1 MTSQNFRMWF
11 PGFIFVINSLH
22 FDKNRTM
29 DSPDIIKE
37 PIQRFYDLAGFDPA
51 VIARWEI
58 GEKYV
63 GLMLNNGNIGVCA
76 ILGQEVD
83 DSILQSGVPD
93 LNNPGHRIILHAWF
107 NALLN
112 YNMREVH
119 NGDIFD
125 PGRFSLYGKI
135 VMIGSFG
142 SLLEKFSSAGIAV
155 DVFDRLS
162 EEEFLIPMRKQP
174 EFLASAD
181 CVILTGTTVSN
192 NTFTEIIGH
201 TPEKCDIF
209 LLGPSNIIHQAMFG
223 YRNIRVVFGSRF
235 RKGDAE
241 VLDLIRDGH
250 GTKGFLKNLNKVYIS
265 SK

>member
-1 MTSQNFRMWF
+1 MN
-11 PGFIFVINSLH
+11 H
-22 FDKNRTM
+22 
-29 DSPDIIKE
+29 PDQIKE
-37 PIQRFYDLAGFDPA
+37 PIRWFYDLAGFDPGT
-51 VIARWEI
+51 IARWEV
-58 GEKYV
+58 GEKYAGV
-63 GLMLNNGNIGVCA
+63 MLKNGNIGVCA

-83 DSILQSGVPD
+83 KSILRSGIPD
-93 LNNPGHRIILHAWF
+93 VDNPGHRIILNAWF

-112 YNMREVH
+112 YNIREVH
-119 NGDIFD
+119 SGDIFD
-125 PGRFSLYGKI
+125 PGRFSLYRKI

-142 SLLEKFSSAGIAV
+142 SLLEKFSSAGIDV

-162 EEEFLIPMRKQP
+162 EDEFLTPMRLQP
-174 EFLASAD
+174 EFLSSAD
-181 CVILTGTTVSN
+181 CVILSGTTVSN

-235 RKGDAE
+235 RKGDTE

-265 SK
+265 ST